1 MSRRLKNI
9 FRPTSFMF
17 DHRMENRQ
25 RLSHTTMFKSCPE
38 TVEGFKGFSFK
49 RKAIRWAVP
58 RFGNSK
64 LAARLKSSEAFTARS
79 LRSKPS
85 RFNGLHL
92 PNNFR
97 SGIGA
102 LTCLSRAPAKFRE
115 SFRPQLPLKKSKAS
129 HSSGFAPSVD
139 DFGCKR
145 RQNTYHDKNV
155 GNLTLSAG

>member
-64 LAARLKSSEAFTARS
+64 LAARLKSSEAFATRCGQS
-79 LRSKPS
+79 LPDSMDEKAFTCRIISAVELERLPVLVVRQQNSENHSGHNS
-85 RFNGLHL
+85 R
-92 PNNFR
+92 
-97 SGIGA
+97 
-102 LTCLSRAPAKFRE
+102 
-115 SFRPQLPLKKSKAS
+115 
-129 HSSGFAPSVD
+129 
-139 DFGCKR
+139 
-145 RQNTYHDKNV
+145 
-155 GNLTLSAG
+155 